1 MQDLVLVPGL
11 GSDGAVWARTM
22 VALGGDVHCTVG
34 DTLQDRTLAAIA
46 KRVLKEAPERFAL
59 AGVSMGAMVAL
70 EVVRAAPERVTHL
83 ALVDTTAQPDSFG
96 RKAYRLLANL
106 VAGTS
111 RDYRR
116 LAERSL
122 NLLVHA
128 STAADVRDEI
138 VEMSVRVGART
149 YVRQNTAVLMRGD
162 LRRVLPNVAVPTA
175 VIVGEQDATTPVAQ
189 ARVIHE
195 LTPGSTLQVIPGCG
209 HLPPIE
215 RPEVVATLLK
225 TLLSR

>member
-11 GSDGAVWARTM
+11 GSDGAVWART
-22 VALGGDVHCTVG
+22 VLALGNDAHCTVG
-34 DTLQDRTLAAIA
+34 DTLQDRTLAGMA
-46 KRVLKEAPERFAL
+46 KRVLRGAPERFAL

-83 ALVDTTAQPDSFG
+83 ALVDTTAQPDPFG

-106 VAGTS
+106 VVGTS

-122 NLLVHA
+122 ASLVHA

-138 VEMSVRVGART
+138 IEMSVRVGART

-162 LRRVLPNVAVPTA
+162 LRSVLPNVAVPTA

-215 RPEVVATLLK
+215 QPEVMAALLK
-225 TLLSR
+225 ALLSR

>member
-1 MQDLVLVPGL
+1 MRDLVLVPGL
-11 GSDGAVWARTM
+11 GSDGAVWART
-22 VALGGDVHCTVG
+22 VAALGGDARCTVA
-34 DTLQDRTLAAIA
+34 DTLQDRTLAAMA
-46 KRVLKEAPERFAL
+46 KRILRGAPERFAL

-83 ALVDTTAQPDSFG
+83 ALVDTTAQPDLPG

-106 VAGTS
+106 VVGTS

-122 NLLVHA
+122 GSLVHA
-128 STAADVRDEI
+128 SAPADVRSEI

-149 YVRQNTAVLMRGD
+149 YVRQNTAVLRRGD
-162 LRRVLPNVAVPTA
+162 LRSVLLDVISPTA
-175 VIVGEQDATTPVAQ
+175 VIVGEQDAMTPVAQ
-189 ARVIHE
+189 SRAIHE
-195 LTPGSTLQVIPGCG
+195 LTPGSTLQVIPDCG

-215 RPEVVATLLK
+215 RPEVMAALLK
-225 TLLSR
+225 ALLSR

>member
-1 MQDLVLVPGL
+1 MQDLMLVPGL

-22 VALGGDVHCTVG
+22 VALGDYARCTVG
-34 DTLQDRTLAAIA
+34 DTLQDSTLAAMAERIL
-46 KRVLKEAPERFAL
+46 RGAPERFAL

-83 ALVDTTAQPDSFG
+83 ALVDTTAQPDSVG

-106 VAGTS
+106 VVGTS

-122 NLLVHA
+122 GSLVHA

-138 VEMSVRVGART
+138 IEMSVRVGART
-149 YVRQNTAVLMRGD
+149 YVRQNTAVLMRAD
-162 LRRVLPNVAVPTA
+162 LRAVLPNVAAPTA
-175 VIVGEQDATTPVAQ
+175 VIVGEQDAMTPVSQ

-195 LTPGSTLQVIPGCG
+195 LMPGSTLQVIPGCG

-215 RPEVVATLLK
+215 QPEVMAALLK
-225 TLLSR
+225 ALLSR

>member
-1 MQDLVLVPGL
+1 MQELVLVPGL
-11 GSDGAVWARTM
+11 GSDGAVWARTV
-22 VALGGDVHCTVG
+22 VALGGTAHCTVG
-34 DTLQDRTLAAIA
+34 DTLQDRTLAAMA
-46 KRVLKEAPERFAL
+46 KRILRGAPERFAL

-83 ALVDTTAQPDSFG
+83 ALVDITAQPDSFG

-106 VAGTS
+106 VVGTS

-122 NLLVHA
+122 ASLVHA
-128 STAADVRDEI
+128 STAEDVRDEI
-138 VEMSVRVGART
+138 IEMSVRVGART
-149 YVRQNTAVLMRGD
+149 YIRQNTAVLIRSD
-162 LRRVLPNVAVPTA
+162 LRSVLPVVAAPTA

-215 RPEVVATLLK
+215 RPEVMAALLK
-225 TLLSR
+225 ALLCR